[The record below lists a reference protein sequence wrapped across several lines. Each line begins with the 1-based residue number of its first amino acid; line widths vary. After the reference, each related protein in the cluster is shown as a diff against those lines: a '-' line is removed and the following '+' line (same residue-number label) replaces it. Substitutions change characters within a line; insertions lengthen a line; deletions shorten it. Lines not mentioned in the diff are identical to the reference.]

1 MCLDEETI
9 RDFFNKEQKK
19 WELKKLIKKWK
30 IDEADKEYFNDILK
44 TLEEEGKIIIDEGR
58 QMVMAFPKESN
69 FLYGQI
75 HINKSGNGLLE
86 IDNKKYFVP
95 SDCLEAS
102 LSGDMVIIEKY
113 NQVNDGKILAVVRK
127 VVKRKRD
134 ILVADYDGE
143 ELTLY
148 GNKLNYPIKV
158 NKEEEKRLEPGAR
171 VLLKIQKNLN
181 DNVIF
186 GEVIKVIG
194 NRDDLD
200 LDLKTILAELEI
212 PLDFSEESLKELET
226 FPDEVLE
233 EELANRIDFTNDPI
247 VTIDCDNTKDMDDA
261 VFVKKLDNGHYE
273 LDVHIAD
280 VGHYVKKD
288 SALFQDAYLKGTSV
302 YMGNTVN
309 PMIPHKLSNGLCSLN
324 PNKIRLTRSTII
336 EIDEDGK
343 IVDFRLCKG
352 YIKSRMKMAYS
363 AVNKL
368 LNNKGIM
375 PGYEKFIDD
384 LRLMQELEN
393 ILEKRA
399 VERGFLDFESNEIKV
414 QNDGL
419 NRAYSFEKQEQ
430 GCAEKI
436 IEFFMIYANVCNA
449 RYCKWNNIDTIY
461 RVHDIPDE
469 SRITKTINYICSL
482 GYRIQNVKNVENP
495 RVIQGVLKELRNKD
509 IYPILSN
516 LLLRGMQKASYS
528 TIDSGH
534 YGLALED
541 YAHTTS
547 PIRRLPD
554 LIMQIELN
562 NWEDYLL
569 NPDLVDFTK
578 LEEELRLAAQQSS
591 KTERLADKAEEEANK
606 MFMADYMS
614 DHIGDEFEGII
625 TEISP
630 YGIMVQCNNQVVGK
644 VTYGD
649 ILGDNFVFDKE
660 NFKAIGRSTK
670 KQYHVGDKVLVSVKD
685 ASKEYRTVYFQ
696 LEERLKKSKVLNRQ
710 LIND

>member
-1 MCLDEETI
+1 VGGLKMCLDEETI

-181 DNVIF
+181 DNVIL

-261 VFVKKLDNGHYE
+261 VCVKKLDNGHYE

-288 SALFQDAYLKGTSV
+288 SAL
-302 YMGNTVN
+302 
-309 PMIPHKLSNGLCSLN
+309 
-324 PNKIRLTRSTII
+324 
-336 EIDEDGK
+336 
-343 IVDFRLCKG
+343 
-352 YIKSRMKMAYS
+352 
-363 AVNKL
+363 
-368 LNNKGIM
+368 
-375 PGYEKFIDD
+375 
-384 LRLMQELEN
+384 
-393 ILEKRA
+393 
-399 VERGFLDFESNEIKV
+399 
-414 QNDGL
+414 
-419 NRAYSFEKQEQ
+419 
-430 GCAEKI
+430 
-436 IEFFMIYANVCNA
+436 
-449 RYCKWNNIDTIY
+449 
-461 RVHDIPDE
+461 
-469 SRITKTINYICSL
+469 
-482 GYRIQNVKNVENP
+482 
-495 RVIQGVLKELRNKD
+495 LRN
-509 IYPILSN
+509 
-516 LLLRGMQKASYS
+516 
-528 TIDSGH
+528 
-534 YGLALED
+534 
-541 YAHTTS
+541 
-547 PIRRLPD
+547 
-554 LIMQIELN
+554 
-562 NWEDYLL
+562 
-569 NPDLVDFTK
+569 
-578 LEEELRLAAQQSS
+578 
-591 KTERLADKAEEEANK
+591 
-606 MFMADYMS
+606 
-614 DHIGDEFEGII
+614 
-625 TEISP
+625 
-630 YGIMVQCNNQVVGK
+630 
-644 VTYGD
+644 
-649 ILGDNFVFDKE
+649 
-660 NFKAIGRSTK
+660 
-670 KQYHVGDKVLVSVKD
+670 
-685 ASKEYRTVYFQ
+685 
-696 LEERLKKSKVLNRQ
+696 
-710 LIND
+710 